1 MRVNPRNTLNPLKN
15 ASGRFRMGS
24 HFMYD
29 QGRAVVPVGVHFVP
43 RSGPDWPWRTGA
55 DEFHRAFRDIAAH
68 GLDSVRIDLIWAA
81 VEPHEGVLDE
91 EHLKTLDRIFD
102 AAAAY
107 GLTLHPTLFVGG
119 EVGDAYW
126 DLPWASGINPHSDPH
141 LLDVQ
146 CGHAARLAERWSD
159 RRELI
164 AWDLTDEPP
173 FWIHEDST
181 SDEDARRWTH
191 RLVEALRAND
201 PEHLITVG
209 TASQEVDGGPFR
221 CDVVA
226 DELDF
231 CCVHPYPIYSPEL
244 YADRLQSR
252 RMTHAAAFETALARG
267 AGKSVMIHE
276 FGASST
282 QQSPEV
288 IAHYDHLSCWSGFG
302 AGAIGFY
309 AWCWIDAEADAYRRA
324 PYVRMPHET
333 QFGLVDAD
341 NAPRP
346 RLISLSDLRTC
357 LASMDLEHL
366 ASHGPDALASI
377 PVPREYAH
385 PYARENYGLDDAP
398 AGPYVPS
405 EQSWDSTR
413 DVKPLIRGLLNAF
426 VYSERAGMPVQ
437 FPRETLDGT
446 WPTTPVTLIPA
457 PLTSTT
463 NSLLHMRTSFWQGTS
478 KYVSGGGVLY
488 LSLSSESAI
497 PELHRFAGVRIKDRA
512 PVDEDLRLAVVRP
525 FGGFVVGDE
534 LTVPGGCASLH
545 RRGVE
550 LELEGA
556 EVLARTAKGAPA
568 LTLFT
573 RGSGAV
579 VVSAYPIELMAAATP
594 DAHDDDRLWHLY
606 RFIRDLSGRRL
617 PVDVDDGELTRGVL
631 TGSGGGMLVVT
642 NHGATTVEAPVRV
655 HVPSEVCG
663 TSLCVCSPD
672 CPDRSDSSQEINEGD
687 TVKVPAF
694 GTRIITWDTPPG
706 AQSSSSA

>member
-1 MRVNPRNTLNPLKN
+1 MRVNPLNDGP
-15 ASGRFRMGS
+15 GRFRMGP
-24 HFMYD
+24 HFIYD
-29 QGRAVVPVGVHFVP
+29 QGRAVVPVGVHYVP
-43 RSGPDWPWRTGA
+43 RSGPDWPWRTGSG
-55 DEFHRAFRDIAAH
+55 EFARAFRDIAAH
-68 GLDSVRIDLIWAA
+68 GLDTVRIDLLWAA
-81 VEPHEGVLDE
+81 LEPREGVLDE
-91 EHLKTLDRIFD
+91 EHLKTLDRILD
-102 AAAAY
+102 AAAAN

-126 DLPWASGINPHSDPH
+126 DLPWASGINPHSDRH
-141 LLDVQ
+141 LLDAQ
-146 CGHAARLAERWSD
+146 CAHAARLAERWSG

-173 FWIHEDST
+173 FWIYGDST
-181 SDEDARRWTH
+181 SDEDARLWTH
-191 RLVEALRAND
+191 RLAESLRLND
-201 PEHLITVG
+201 PNHLITVG

-244 YADRLQSR
+244 YADRLESR

-282 QQSPEV
+282 QHAPDV

-309 AWCWIDAEADAYRRA
+309 AWCWIDAEADAYGRA

-341 NAPRP
+341 NVPRP
-346 RLISLSDLRTC
+346 RLTSLSDLRAC
-357 LASMDLEHL
+357 LAGFDLERC
-366 ASHGPDALASI
+366 ASDGPRALASI

-385 PYARENYGLDDAP
+385 PYAQENYGLDDAP

-437 FPRETLDGT
+437 FPRETLDDA
-446 WPTTPVTLIPA
+446 WPTTPVTVLPA

-463 NSLLHMRTSFWQGTS
+463 NSLLHVRTSFWQGAS
-478 KYVSGGGVLY
+478 NYVADGGVLY
-488 LSLSSESAI
+488 LSLSAESAI

-512 PVDEDLRLAVVRP
+512 PVDEDLRLTVVRP
-525 FGGFVVGDE
+525 FGGFAVGDE
-534 LTVPGGCASLH
+534 LSLPGGSADLH
-545 RRGVE
+545 GRGVE
-550 LELEGA
+550 LEAEGA
-556 EVLARTAKGAPA
+556 EVLARTAAGAPA

-573 RGSGAV
+573 RGDGAV
-579 VVSAYPIELMAAATP
+579 VVSAYPLELMAAATP
-594 DAHDDDRLWHLY
+594 DAHDDDRVWRLY
-606 RFIRDLSGRRL
+606 RFVRELSGCRL
-617 PVDVDDGELTRGVL
+617 PVDLDDGELTRGVL
-631 TGSGGGMLVVT
+631 TGNGGGMLVAT
-642 NHGATTVEAPVRV
+642 NHGATAVEVPVQVHASSTVQSA
-655 HVPSEVCG
+655 
-663 TSLCVCSPD
+663 SLCVCSPERAAH
-672 CPDRSDSSQEINEGD
+672 PDFSQDIREGAMV
-687 TVKVPAF
+687 TVPAF
-694 GTRIITWDTPPG
+694 GTRIITWDAPPVD
-706 AQSSSSA
+706 S

>member
-1 MRVNPRNTLNPLKN
+1 MRVSLPSPQNPPTN
-15 ASGRFRMGS
+15 ASGRFRMGA
-24 HFMYD
+24 HFIYD
-29 QGRAVVPVGVHFVP
+29 QDRAVVPVGVHYVP

-55 DEFHRAFRDIAAH
+55 DEFDRAFREIAAR

-102 AAAAY
+102 AAAAH

-126 DLPWASGINPHSDPH
+126 DLPWASGVNPHSDPH

-146 CGHAARLAERWSD
+146 CEHAARLAERWSG

-181 SDEDARRWTH
+181 SDQDARRWTR
-191 RLVEALRAND
+191 RLVESLRSYD
-201 PEHLITVG
+201 PGHLITVG
-209 TASQEVDGGPFR
+209 TASQEIDGGPFR

-244 YADRLQSR
+244 YADRLESR

-282 QQSPEV
+282 QHAPDV

-309 AWCWIDAEADAYRRA
+309 AWCWTDAEADAYRRA

-346 RLISLSDLRTC
+346 RLTSLSDLRAC
-357 LASMDLEHL
+357 LASLDLERL
-366 ASHGPDALASI
+366 ASHGPTTLASV
-377 PVPREYAH
+377 PVPREYVH
-385 PYARENYGLDDAP
+385 PYAQENYGLDDAP

-405 EQSWDSTR
+405 EQSWDSLR

-426 VYSERAGMPVQ
+426 VLSERAGMPVQ
-437 FPRETLDGT
+437 FPRETLDDA
-446 WPTTPVTLIPA
+446 WPTTSVTLVPA

-463 NSLLHMRTSFWQGTS
+463 NSLLHVRTSFWQGAWN
-478 KYVSGGGVLY
+478 YVNGGGVLY
-488 LSLSSESAI
+488 LSLSAESAI
-497 PELHRFAGVRIKDRA
+497 PELHRFAGVRVKDRA
-512 PVDEDLRLAVVRP
+512 PVDEALTITVVRP
-525 FGGFVVGDE
+525 FGGFAVGDE
-534 LTVPGGCASLH
+534 LTLPGGCADLH

-550 LELEGA
+550 LQVEGA
-556 EVLARTAKGAPA
+556 EVLATTAGGAPA

-573 RGSGAV
+573 LGAGAA

-594 DAHDDDRLWHLY
+594 DAHDDDRLWRLY

-631 TGSGGGMLVVT
+631 TGDGGGMLVVT
-642 NHGATTVEAPVRV
+642 NHGAAAVEAPVGV
-655 HVPSEVCG
+655 HAPSEVLG
-663 TSLCVCSPD
+663 DALRLHSPE
-672 CPDRSDSSQEINEGD
+672 CAGKSGASRGVWEGS
-687 TVKVPAF
+687 TVTVPAF
-694 GTRIITWDTPPG
+694 GACIITWDTPPTVP
-706 AQSSSSA
+706 